1 VSAMKFVARRFI
13 GYAVCR
19 QKCTVLG
26 LYNLKTP
33 SDLPASIPS
42 ALVEKWD
49 FHLLESI
56 DLDNAS
62 QLAVDAFY
70 RPRVTINSKGMSSFE
85 VWFAETFVGPFN
97 AFDKFDA
104 FLTNKWGF
112 ESRSRSRLSK
122 PSLKPSSESFILA
135 TTLKKDRE
143 EDANGNEHNVINDG
157 NHVDS
162 NPIVGIVEI
171 SLEKPDGNLA
181 PAVQIFPRPPPTDN
195 DQAYLCNLCVSKQHR
210 RTGMGKALCQLSE
223 QLVVKHWGRKQMYL
237 HVEDSNDAART
248 LYTSMGYEET
258 PGLNPFEAK
267 LKGMENIRYYK
278 KSLKLDD
285 Y

>member
-1 VSAMKFVARRFI
+1 
-13 GYAVCR
+13 
-19 QKCTVLG
+19 
-26 LYNLKTP
+26 LKTL
-33 SDLPASIPS
+33 SDLPDSIPS
-42 ALVEKWD
+42 SFVEKWD
-49 FHLLESI
+49 FHLLESS
-56 DLDNAS
+56 DLENAS

-70 RPRVTINSKGMSSFE
+70 RPRLTINSKGMSGFE

-97 AFDKFDA
+97 AFDKFDT

-135 TTLKKDRE
+135 TTLKRNRE
-143 EDANGNEHNVINDG
+143 GESNDNRNNVINYG
-157 NHVDS
+157 NEVDN

-181 PAVQIFPRPPPTDN
+181 PAVQIFPRPPPTDK

-237 HVEDSNDAART
+237 HVEDSNVAART
-248 LYTSMGYEET
+248 LYNSMGYEET

-278 KSLKLDD
+278 KILEMESE
-285 Y
+285 YH